1 MNLSRLASIVSEFE
15 GNMRRMWRANDMK
28 KELHDFVGSF
38 EEWNVV
44 CDENIVETFVKD
56 GIFNVDEFRK
66 SEFFKDMVNKVYK
79 KVSQDKEYEFFD
91 NDILYYI
98 NEQQKSEIFRR
109 IDDLTVKR
117 KYVLNGGS
125 RTMEWYLRNGLAT
138 SEEDLN
144 SIFREAIFNAETPI
158 FELARLAEH
167 EPKLSLDLADEEMTE
182 FVLRVVEEELI
193 NGNRQI
199 EFDMRKKAF
208 GMISSSS
215 KIKYILSQ
223 MNQFEMPFYKMGYEQ
238 RTDLKYRI
246 RTNCFIYGR

>member
-1 MNLSRLASIVSEFE
+1 
-15 GNMRRMWRANDMK
+15 
-28 KELHDFVGSF
+28 
-38 EEWNVV
+38 
-44 CDENIVETFVKD
+44 
-56 GIFNVDEFRK
+56 
-66 SEFFKDMVNKVYK
+66 
-79 KVSQDKEYEFFD
+79 
-91 NDILYYI
+91 
-98 NEQQKSEIFRR
+98 
-109 IDDLTVKR
+109 
-117 KYVLNGGS
+117 
-125 RTMEWYLRNGLAT
+125 
-138 SEEDLN
+138 
-144 SIFREAIFNAETPI
+144 
-158 FELARLAEH
+158 
-167 EPKLSLDLADEEMTE
+167 MTE